1 MHKKVHEKLC
11 KKHVKVSFNIE
22 KCCKNEHE
30 KIGNWEKLVKS
41 VHNLNLKCYNKVSYI
56 QQEVISWLKKR

>member
-1 MHKKVHEKLC
+1 MHKKGVEKLC
-11 KKHVKVSFNIE
+11 KNYVKHSHNIE